1 MTRRT
6 ATLALATALLVAAG
20 GALHPGCARRGP
32 GGAPLEPGGVLAA
45 ASATPDGRE
54 TTPAA
59 ASPSPLSG
67 GDRLEAVRTVKLFC
81 DLFGSRRRGQAQ
93 DLLGTPGIL
102 QMHELRWGG
111 QLAFVSAS
119 VKTHPRAGTL
129 TVAASVRVSP
139 CRGSLPR
146 AGVGTLFFTLG
157 RVGTTTGGWLIT
169 AVTTSP

>member
-45 ASATPDGRE
+45 ASATPDGRA

-81 DLFGSRRRGQAQ
+81 DLFGSRRRGQAR

-102 QMHELRWGG
+102 RMHELRWGG

-119 VKTHPRAGTL
+119 VKTHPREIG
-129 TVAASVRVSP
+129 
-139 CRGSLPR
+139 R
-146 AGVGTLFFTLG
+146 AHV
-157 RVGTTTGGWLIT
+157 
-169 AVTTSP
+169 